1 MPHARNEAPHQVDE
15 MTDIRVAVLVASD
28 SGSAGERA
36 DRSGKLIEELV
47 ADQGWT
53 VAEKIITPDD
63 RAVIAA
69 QLRSWADSDSIALI
83 VTTGGTGVGPRD
95 VTPEATLD
103 VLDRIVPGMAEQMR
117 AQTVSQTPMA
127 MTSRQVVGIRGQ
139 TLIINLPG
147 SPNAVR
153 ECLDVLMPV
162 LPHTLE
168 VLLKARTDEHP
179 SRSE

>member
-1 MPHARNEAPHQVDE
+1 MS
-15 MTDIRVAVLVASD
+15 DIRVAVLVASD
-28 SGSAGERA
+28 SGAAGDRA

-47 ADQGWT
+47 TAAGWI
-53 VAEKIITPDD
+53 ASEKVITPDD

-69 QLRSWADSDSIALI
+69 QLRSWADGGDVELI

-103 VLDRIVPGMAEQMR
+103 VVDRLVPGMAEQMR

-139 TLIINLPG
+139 TLIVNFPG
-147 SPNAVR
+147 SPKAVQ
-153 ECLDVLMPV
+153 ECMDVLMPV
-162 LPHTLE
+162 LPHVLE
-168 VLLKARTDEHP
+168 VLAQPRTDEHP
-179 SRSE
+179 TQQA

>member
-1 MPHARNEAPHQVDE
+1 MS
-15 MTDIRVAVLVASD
+15 DIRVAVLVASD
-28 SGSAGERA
+28 SGAAGDRA

-47 ADQGWT
+47 TAAGWT
-53 VAEKIITPDD
+53 ASEKTITPDD

-69 QLRSWADSDSIALI
+69 QLRSWADSGDLSLI

-103 VLDRIVPGMAEQMR
+103 VVDRLVPGMAEQMR
-117 AQTVSQTPMA
+117 AQTVTQTPMA

-139 TLIINLPG
+139 TLIVNLPG
-147 SPNAVR
+147 SPKAVQ

-162 LPHTLE
+162 LPHVLE
-168 VLLKARTDEHP
+168 VLSQPRTDEHP
-179 SRSE
+179 TQQA

>member
-1 MPHARNEAPHQVDE
+1 

-28 SGSAGERA
+28 SGAAGDRA

-47 ADQGWT
+47 AAEGWI
-53 VAEKIITPDD
+53 ASEKVITPDD

-69 QLRSWADSDSIALI
+69 QLRSWADDGDVALI

-103 VLDRIVPGMAEQMR
+103 VVDRLVPGMAEQMR
-117 AQTVSQTPMA
+117 AQTFDKTPMA

-139 TLIINLPG
+139 TLIVNLPG
-147 SPNAVR
+147 SPKAVQ
-153 ECLDVLMPV
+153 ECLDILMPV
-162 LPHTLE
+162 LPHVLE
-168 VLLKARTDEHP
+168 VLTQPRTDEHP
-179 SRSE
+179 TQQT

>member
-1 MPHARNEAPHQVDE
+1 

-28 SGSAGERA
+28 SGAAGDRA

-47 ADQGWT
+47 AAAGWI
-53 VAEKIITPDD
+53 ASEKAITPDD
-63 RAVIAA
+63 RAIIAA
-69 QLRSWADSDSIALI
+69 QLRSWADSGDVALI

-103 VLDRIVPGMAEQMR
+103 VVDRVVPGMAEQMR
-117 AQTVSQTPMA
+117 AQTVAQTPMA

-147 SPNAVR
+147 SPKAVQ

-162 LPHTLE
+162 LPHVLE
-168 VLLKARTDEHP
+168 VLSQPRTDEHP
-179 SRSE
+179 TQQV

>member
-1 MPHARNEAPHQVDE
+1 

-28 SGSAGERA
+28 SGAAGDRA

-47 ADQGWT
+47 AAAGWT

-63 RAVIAA
+63 RAAIAA
-69 QLRSWADSDSIALI
+69 QLSGWSDSGSLALI
-83 VTTGGTGVGPRD
+83 ITTGGTGVGPRD

-103 VLDRIVPGMAEQMR
+103 VLDRVVPGMAEQMR
-117 AQTVSQTPMA
+117 AQTVAKTPMA
-127 MTSRQVVGIRGQ
+127 MTSRQVVGIRGR

-147 SPNAVR
+147 SPNAVQ

-162 LPHTLE
+162 LPHLLE
-168 VLLKARTDEHP
+168 VLTQPRTDEHP
-179 SRSE
+179 TQQS

>member
-1 MPHARNEAPHQVDE
+1 

-28 SGSAGERA
+28 SGAAGDRA

-47 ADQGWT
+47 ASAGWT

-63 RAVIAA
+63 RAAIAA
-69 QLRSWADSDSIALI
+69 QLSGWSDSGNLALI
-83 VTTGGTGVGPRD
+83 ITTGGTGVGPRD

-103 VLDRIVPGMAEQMR
+103 VLDLVVPGMAEQMR
-117 AQTVSQTPMA
+117 AQTVAKTPMA
-127 MTSRQVVGIRGQ
+127 MTSRQVVGIRGR

-147 SPNAVR
+147 SPNAVQ

-162 LPHTLE
+162 LPHLLE
-168 VLLKARTDEHP
+168 VLTQPRTDEHP
-179 SRSE
+179 TQQS

>member
-1 MPHARNEAPHQVDE
+1 MS
-15 MTDIRVAVLVASD
+15 DIRVALLVASD
-28 SGSAGERA
+28 SGAAGERA

-47 ADQGWT
+47 TATGWT
-53 VAEKIITPDD
+53 VAEKAITPDD

-69 QLRSWADSDSIALI
+69 QLRSWADGGDVALI

-103 VLDRIVPGMAEQMR
+103 VVDRLVPGMAEQMR
-117 AQTVSQTPMA
+117 AQTVTQTPMA

-139 TLIINLPG
+139 TLIVNLPG
-147 SPNAVR
+147 SPKAVQ

-162 LPHTLE
+162 LPHVLE
-168 VLLKARTDEHP
+168 VLSQPRTDEHP
-179 SRSE
+179 T